1 MTKRIASFILVLIL
15 ALGLLPFGALADETG
30 GAEIIA
36 SGDCSSQLNP
46 DSVSWKLDSN
56 GLLTISGKGYMN
68 YYGLSLSETAPWG
81 TDIKSVVVESGVLD
95 VGARSFYHCDKLKSV
110 TLSESV
116 DGIGNSAFEGCTS
129 LRSIDLPDSLE
140 YICDSLFKGCTA
152 LESVVIPEK
161 VIEIREQAFEG
172 CTNLTEVYFPDS
184 LKDIKSGAFEDC
196 HKLKS
201 VTIPDNAWMSGS
213 YIFARCYSL
222 ESVKLSTKQ
231 GTIGDN
237 TFLDCTNLKSLTIG
251 KKFISA
257 DSFAF
262 GMDINGIYY
271 NGTPYANVPYLNDV
285 YYAGSPTEWKNIEH
299 CKENFHLARV
309 HYNDTGSNHKYTD
322 TIYPASCTSTGR
334 IEHVCTCGIKYTEY
348 LCELGHEFVA
358 NVCVRCGASA
368 STDGFTDISS
378 DKYYFDAVNWAVGNG
393 ITLGTTAST
402 FSPNDVCTR
411 AQIVTFLWR
420 AAGRPVYNDGFMKFD
435 DVPQSAYYYNAV
447 KWAERNNITEG
458 TDSTH
463 FSPNATC
470 TRAQIVTLLMRANRF
485 TDDAPKVDFVDVT
498 VGSYYYKAVCWA
510 TKYGVT
516 LGTDATHFSPNA
528 GCTRAQVVTFLY
540 PAKDL

>member
-30 GAEIIA
+30 SAEIIA
-36 SGDCSSQLNP
+36 SGDCSSQSNP

-68 YYGLSLSETAPWG
+68 NYGLSLSETAPWG
-81 TDIKSVVVESGVLD
+81 TDIKSVVVESGVLN
-95 VGARSFYHCDKLKSV
+95 VGARSFYHCDKLTSV

-129 LRSIDLPDSLE
+129 LRSIDLPDSLD

-161 VIEIREQAFEG
+161 VIDIRESAFAG
-172 CTNLTEVYFPDS
+172 CTNLTEVYFPDG
-184 LKDIKSGAFEDC
+184 LKDIKSGAFEYC
-196 HKLKS
+196 RKLKS
-201 VTIPDNAWMSGS
+201 VTIPDSVLFPGS
-213 YIFARCYSL
+213 SIFARCYSL
-222 ESVKLSTKQ
+222 ESVKLSANQ
-231 GTIGDN
+231 VGIGN
-237 TFLDCTNLKSLTIG
+237 YTFVGCTNLKSLTIG
-251 KKFISA
+251 KNF
-257 DSFAF
+257 SFAGEYAF
-262 GMDINGIYY
+262 GLDINGLYDSVSY
-271 NGTPYANVPYLNDV
+271 GAVPYLNDV
-285 YYAGSPTEWKNIEH
+285 YYAGSPAEWTNVEY
-299 CKENFHLARV
+299 CKENFQLARI
-309 HYNDTGSNHKYTD
+309 HYYDTGSNHKYTD
-322 TIYPASCTSTGR
+322 TVYPASCTSTGR

-348 LCELGHEFVA
+348 LCELGHEFVD
-358 NVCVRCGASA
+358 NICVRCGASA

-378 DKYYFDAVNWAVGNG
+378 DKYYFDAINWAVGSG
-393 ITLGTTAST
+393 ITLGTTEST

-420 AAGRPVYNDGFMKFD
+420 AAGRPVYNDGVLQFV

-498 VGSYYYKAVCWA
+498 DGSYYYKAVCWA

-516 LGTDATHFSPNA
+516 LGTDATHFSPNS
-528 GCTRAQVVTFLY
+528 GCTRSQLVTFMY
-540 PAKDL
+540 RAKDL

>member
-36 SGDCSSQLNP
+36 SGDCSSQSNP
-46 DSVSWKLDSN
+46 NAVFWKLDSN

-68 YYGLSLSETAPWG
+68 NYGLSLSKTAPWG
-81 TDIKSVVVESGVLD
+81 TDIKSVVVESGVLN
-95 VGARSFYHCDKLKSV
+95 VGARSFYHCDKLTSV

-129 LRSIDLPDSLE
+129 LRSIDLPDSLD

-161 VIEIREQAFEG
+161 VIDIRESAFAG
-172 CTNLTEVYFPDS
+172 CTNLTEVYFPDG
-184 LKDIKSGAFEDC
+184 LKDIKSGAFEYC
-196 HKLKS
+196 RKLKS
-201 VTIPDNAWMSGS
+201 VTIPDSVLFPGS
-213 YIFARCYSL
+213 SIFARCYSL
-222 ESVKLSTKQ
+222 ESVKLSANQ
-231 GTIGDN
+231 VGIGN
-237 TFLDCTNLKSLTIG
+237 YTFVGCTNLKSLTIG
-251 KKFISA
+251 KNF
-257 DSFAF
+257 SFAGEYAF
-262 GMDINGIYY
+262 GLDINGLYDSVSY
-271 NGTPYANVPYLNDV
+271 GAVPYLNDV
-285 YYAGSPTEWKNIEH
+285 YYAGSPAEWTNVEY
-299 CKENFHLARV
+299 CKENFQLARI
-309 HYNDTGSNHKYTD
+309 HYYDTGSNHKYTD
-322 TIYPASCTSTGR
+322 TVYPASCTSTGR

-348 LCELGHEFVA
+348 LCELGHEFVD
-358 NVCVRCGASA
+358 NICVRCGASA

-378 DKYYFDAVNWAVGNG
+378 DKYYFDAINWAVGSG
-393 ITLGTTAST
+393 ITLGTTEST

-420 AAGRPVYNDGFMKFD
+420 AAGRPVYNDGVLQFV

-498 VGSYYYKAVCWA
+498 DGSYYYKAVCWA
-510 TKYGVT
+510 TEYGVT
-516 LGTDATHFSPNA
+516 LGTDATHFSPNS
-528 GCTRAQVVTFLY
+528 GCTRSQVVTFMY
-540 PAKDL
+540 RAKDL

>member
-30 GAEIIA
+30 SAEIVA
-36 SGDCSSQLNP
+36 SGDCSSQSNP

-68 YYGLSLSETAPWG
+68 DYGLSFSEAAPWG
-81 TDIKSVVVESGVLD
+81 TGIKSVVVESGVLN
-95 VGARSFYHCDKLKSV
+95 VGARAFYHCDKLTSV

-129 LRSIDLPDSLE
+129 LRSIDLPDSLD

-161 VIEIREQAFEG
+161 VIDIRESAFAG
-172 CTNLTEVYFPDS
+172 CTNLTEVYFPDG
-184 LKDIKSGAFEDC
+184 LKDIKSGAFEYC
-196 HKLKS
+196 RKLKS
-201 VTIPDNAWMSGS
+201 VTIPDSVLFPGS
-213 YIFARCYSL
+213 SIFARCYSL
-222 ESVKLSTKQ
+222 ESVKLSANQ
-231 GTIGDN
+231 VGIGN
-237 TFLDCTNLKSLTIG
+237 YTFVGCTNLKSLTIG
-251 KKFISA
+251 KNF
-257 DSFAF
+257 SFAGEYAF
-262 GMDINGIYY
+262 GLDINGLYDSVSY
-271 NGTPYANVPYLNDV
+271 GAVPYLNDV
-285 YYAGSPTEWKNIEH
+285 YYAGSPAEWTNVEY
-299 CKENFHLARV
+299 CKENFQLARI
-309 HYNDTGSNHKYTD
+309 HYYDTGSNHKYTD
-322 TIYPASCTSTGR
+322 TVYPASCTSTGR

-348 LCELGHEFVA
+348 LCELGHEFVD
-358 NVCVRCGASA
+358 NICVRCGASA

-378 DKYYFDAVNWAVGNG
+378 DKYYFDAINWAVGSG
-393 ITLGTTAST
+393 ITLGTTEST

-420 AAGRPVYNDGFMKFD
+420 AAGRPVYNDGVLQFV

-498 VGSYYYKAVCWA
+498 DGSYYYKAVCWA

-540 PAKDL
+540 RAKDL

>member
-30 GAEIIA
+30 SAEIIA
-36 SGDCSSQLNP
+36 SGDCSSQSNP
-46 DSVSWKLDSN
+46 NAVFWKLDSN

-68 YYGLSLSETAPWG
+68 NYGLSLSKTAPWG
-81 TDIKSVVVESGVLD
+81 TDIKSVVVESGVLN
-95 VGARSFYHCDKLKSV
+95 VGARSFYHCDKLTSV

-129 LRSIDLPDSLE
+129 LRSIDLPDSLD

-161 VIEIREQAFEG
+161 VIDIRESAFAG
-172 CTNLTEVYFPDS
+172 CTNLTEVYFPDG
-184 LKDIKSGAFEDC
+184 LKDIKSGAFEYC
-196 HKLKS
+196 RKLKS
-201 VTIPDNAWMSGS
+201 VTIPDSVLFPGS
-213 YIFARCYSL
+213 SIFARCYSL
-222 ESVKLSTKQ
+222 ESVKLSANQ
-231 GTIGDN
+231 VGIGN
-237 TFLDCTNLKSLTIG
+237 YTFVGCTNLKSLTIG
-251 KKFISA
+251 KNF
-257 DSFAF
+257 SFAGEYAF
-262 GMDINGIYY
+262 GLDINGLYDSVSY
-271 NGTPYANVPYLNDV
+271 GAVPYLNDV
-285 YYAGSPTEWKNIEH
+285 YYAGSPAEWTNVEY
-299 CKENFHLARV
+299 CKENFQLARI
-309 HYNDTGSNHKYTD
+309 HYYDTGSNHKYTD
-322 TIYPASCTSTGR
+322 TVYPASCTSTGR

-348 LCELGHEFVA
+348 LCELGHEFVD
-358 NVCVRCGASA
+358 NICVRCGASA

-378 DKYYFDAVNWAVGNG
+378 DKYYFDAINWAVGSG
-393 ITLGTTAST
+393 ITLGTTEST

-420 AAGRPVYNDGFMKFD
+420 AAGRPVYNDGVLQFV

-485 TDDAPKVDFVDVT
+485 TDDAPKVDFVDVSD
-498 VGSYYYKAVCWA
+498 GSYYYKAVCWA

-540 PAKDL
+540 RAKDL

>member
-30 GAEIIA
+30 SAEIVA
-36 SGDCSSQLNP
+36 SGDCSSQSNP
-46 DSVSWKLDSN
+46 NAVFWKLDSN

-68 YYGLSLSETAPWG
+68 NYGLSLSKTAPWG
-81 TDIKSVVVESGVLD
+81 TDIKSVVVESGVLN
-95 VGARSFYHCDKLKSV
+95 VGARSFYHCDKLTSV

-129 LRSIDLPDSLE
+129 LRSIDLPDSLD

-161 VIEIREQAFEG
+161 VIDIRESAFAG
-172 CTNLTEVYFPDS
+172 CTNLTEVYFPDG
-184 LKDIKSGAFEDC
+184 LKDIKSGAFEYC
-196 HKLKS
+196 RKLKS
-201 VTIPDNAWMSGS
+201 VTIPDSVLFPGS
-213 YIFARCYSL
+213 SIFARCYSL
-222 ESVKLSTKQ
+222 ESVKLSANQ
-231 GTIGDN
+231 VGIGN
-237 TFLDCTNLKSLTIG
+237 YTFVGCTNLKSLTIG
-251 KKFISA
+251 KNF
-257 DSFAF
+257 SFAGEYAF
-262 GMDINGIYY
+262 GLDINGLYDSVSY
-271 NGTPYANVPYLNDV
+271 GAVPYLNDV
-285 YYAGSPTEWKNIEH
+285 YYAGSPAEWTNVEY
-299 CKENFHLARV
+299 CKENFQLARI
-309 HYNDTGSNHKYTD
+309 HYYDTGSNHKYTD
-322 TIYPASCTSTGR
+322 TVYPASCTSTGR

-348 LCELGHEFVA
+348 LCELGHEFVD
-358 NVCVRCGASA
+358 NICVRCGASA

-378 DKYYFDAVNWAVGNG
+378 DKYYFDAINWAVGSG
-393 ITLGTTAST
+393 ITLGTTEST

-420 AAGRPVYNDGFMKFD
+420 AAGRPVYNDGVLQFV

-498 VGSYYYKAVCWA
+498 DGSYYYKAVCWA

-540 PAKDL
+540 RAKDL

>member
-1 MTKRIASFILVLIL
+1 MTKRIASLILVLIL

-30 GAEIIA
+30 SAKIIA
-36 SGDCSSQLNP
+36 SGDCSSQSNP

-68 YYGLSLSETAPWG
+68 NYGLSLSKTAPWG
-81 TDIKSVVVESGVLD
+81 TDIKSVVVESGVLN
-95 VGARSFYHCDKLKSV
+95 VGARSFYHCDKLTSV

-129 LRSIDLPDSLE
+129 LRSIDLPDSLD

-161 VIEIREQAFEG
+161 VIDIRESAFAG
-172 CTNLTEVYFPDS
+172 CTNLTEVYFPDG
-184 LKDIKSGAFEDC
+184 LKDIKSGAFENC
-196 HKLKS
+196 RKLKS
-201 VTIPDNAWMSGS
+201 VTIPDSVLFPGS
-213 YIFARCYSL
+213 SIFARCYSL
-222 ESVKLSTKQ
+222 ESVKLSANQ
-231 GTIGDN
+231 VGIGN
-237 TFLDCTNLKSLTIG
+237 YTFVGCTNLKSLTIG
-251 KKFISA
+251 KNF
-257 DSFAF
+257 SFAGEYAF
-262 GMDINGIYY
+262 GLDINGLYDSVSYGAI
-271 NGTPYANVPYLNDV
+271 PYLNDV
-285 YYAGSPTEWKNIEH
+285 YYAGSPAEWTNVEY
-299 CKENFHLARV
+299 CKENFQLARI
-309 HYNDTGSNHKYTD
+309 HYYDTGSNHKYTD
-322 TIYPASCTSTGR
+322 TVYPASCTSTGR

-348 LCELGHEFVA
+348 LCELGHEFVD
-358 NVCVRCGASA
+358 NICVRCGASA

-378 DKYYFDAVNWAVGNG
+378 DKYYFDAINWAVGSG
-393 ITLGTTAST
+393 ITLGTTEST

-420 AAGRPVYNDGFMKFD
+420 AAGRPVYNDGVLQFV

-470 TRAQIVTLLMRANRF
+470 TRAQIVTFLMRAKRF
-485 TDDAPKVDFVDVT
+485 TGDAPDVDFVDVT

-540 PAKDL
+540 RAKDL

>member
-1 MTKRIASFILVLIL
+1 MTKRIASLILVLIL

-30 GAEIIA
+30 SAEIIA
-36 SGDCSSQLNP
+36 SGDCSSQSNP

-68 YYGLSLSETAPWG
+68 NYGLSLSKTAPWG
-81 TDIKSVVVESGVLD
+81 TDIKSVVVESGVLN
-95 VGARSFYHCDKLKSV
+95 VGARSFYHCDKLTSV

-129 LRSIDLPDSLE
+129 LRSIDLPDSLD

-161 VIEIREQAFEG
+161 VIDIRESAFAG
-172 CTNLTEVYFPDS
+172 CTNLTEVYFPDG
-184 LKDIKSGAFEDC
+184 LKDIKSGAFENC
-196 HKLKS
+196 RKLKS
-201 VTIPDNAWMSGS
+201 VTIPDSVLFPGS
-213 YIFARCYSL
+213 SIFARCYSL
-222 ESVKLSTKQ
+222 ESVKLSANQ
-231 GTIGDN
+231 VGIGN
-237 TFLDCTNLKSLTIG
+237 YTFVGCTNLKSLTIG
-251 KKFISA
+251 KNF
-257 DSFAF
+257 SFAGEYAF
-262 GMDINGIYY
+262 GLDINGLYDSVSYGAI
-271 NGTPYANVPYLNDV
+271 PYLNDV
-285 YYAGSPTEWKNIEH
+285 YYAGSPAEWTNVEY
-299 CKENFHLARV
+299 CKENFQLARI
-309 HYNDTGSNHKYTD
+309 HYYDTGSNHKYTD
-322 TIYPASCTSTGR
+322 TVYPASCTSTGR

-348 LCELGHEFVA
+348 LCELGHEFVD
-358 NVCVRCGASA
+358 NICVRCGASA

-378 DKYYFDAVNWAVGNG
+378 DKYYFDAINWAVGSG
-393 ITLGTTAST
+393 ITLGTTEST

-420 AAGRPVYNDGFMKFD
+420 AAGRPVYNDGVLQFV

-470 TRAQIVTLLMRANRF
+470 TRAQIVTFLMRAKRF
-485 TDDAPKVDFVDVT
+485 TGDAPDVDFVDVT

-528 GCTRAQVVTFLY
+528 GCTRSQVVTFMY
-540 PAKDL
+540 RAKDL

>member
-30 GAEIIA
+30 SAEIVA
-36 SGDCSSQLNP
+36 SGDCSSQSNP
-46 DSVSWKLDSN
+46 NAVFWKLDSN
-56 GLLTISGKGYMN
+56 GLPTISGKGYMN
-68 YYGLSLSETAPWG
+68 DYGLSFSEAAPWG
-81 TDIKSVVVESGVLD
+81 TDIKSVVVESGVLN
-95 VGARSFYHCDKLKSV
+95 VGSRAFYHCDKLTSV
-110 TLSESV
+110 TLSEGIDS
-116 DGIGNSAFEGCTS
+116 IGNSAFEGCTS

-140 YICDSLFKGCTA
+140 YICDSSFEGCTA

-161 VIEIREQAFEG
+161 VIEIREQAFAG
-172 CTNLTEVYFPDS
+172 CTNLTEVYFPDG

-222 ESVKLSTKQ
+222 ESVKLSANQ
-231 GTIGDN
+231 GTIGNN

-251 KKFISA
+251 KNFSSA
-257 DSFAF
+257 GEYAF
-262 GMDINGIYY
+262 GLDINGLYDSVSY
-271 NGTPYANVPYLNDV
+271 GAVPYLNDV
-285 YYAGSPTEWKNIEH
+285 YYAGSPAEWRNVEY

-322 TIYPASCTSTGR
+322 TVYPASCTSTGR

-348 LCELGHEFVA
+348 LCELGHEFVD
-358 NVCVRCGASA
+358 NICVRCGASA

-378 DKYYFDAVNWAVGNG
+378 DKYYFDAINWAVGSG
-393 ITLGTTAST
+393 ITLGTTEST

-420 AAGRPVYNDGFMKFD
+420 AAGRPVYNDGVLQFV

-470 TRAQIVTLLMRANRF
+470 TRAQIVTFLMRAKRF
-485 TDDAPKVDFVDVT
+485 TGDAPDVDFVDVT
-498 VGSYYYKAVCWA
+498 DGSYYYKAVCWA

-540 PAKDL
+540 RAKDL

>member
-30 GAEIIA
+30 SAEIVA
-36 SGDCSSQLNP
+36 SGDCSSQSNP
-46 DSVSWKLDSN
+46 NAVFWKLDSN

-68 YYGLSLSETAPWG
+68 NYGLSLSKTAPWG
-81 TDIKSVVVESGVLD
+81 TDIKSVVVESGVLN
-95 VGARSFYHCDKLKSV
+95 VGARSFYHCDKLTSV

-129 LRSIDLPDSLE
+129 LRSIDLPDSLD

-161 VIEIREQAFEG
+161 VIDIRESAFAG
-172 CTNLTEVYFPDS
+172 CTNLTEVYFPDG
-184 LKDIKSGAFEDC
+184 LKDIKSGAFEYC
-196 HKLKS
+196 RKLKS
-201 VTIPDNAWMSGS
+201 VTIPDSVLFPGS
-213 YIFARCYSL
+213 SIFARCYSL
-222 ESVKLSTKQ
+222 ESVKLSANQ
-231 GTIGDN
+231 VGIGN
-237 TFLDCTNLKSLTIG
+237 YTFVGCTNLKSLTIG
-251 KKFISA
+251 KNF
-257 DSFAF
+257 SFAGEYAF
-262 GMDINGIYY
+262 GLDINGLYDSVSY
-271 NGTPYANVPYLNDV
+271 GAVPYLNDV
-285 YYAGSPTEWKNIEH
+285 YYVGSPAEWTNVEY
-299 CKENFHLARV
+299 CKENFQLARI
-309 HYNDTGSNHKYTD
+309 HYYDTGSNHKYTD
-322 TIYPASCTSTGR
+322 TVYPASCTSTGR

-393 ITLGTTAST
+393 ITLGTTTST

-435 DVPQSAYYYNAV
+435 DVSQSSYYYNAV
-447 KWAERNNITEG
+447 RWAARNNITTG

-463 FSPNATC
+463 FSPNDTC
-470 TRAQIVTLLMRANRF
+470 TRAQIVTFLMRAKRF
-485 TDDAPKVDFVDVT
+485 TGDAPDVDFVDVT

-510 TKYGVT
+510 TEYGVT
-516 LGTDATHFSPNA
+516 LGTDATHFSPNS
-528 GCTRAQVVTFLY
+528 GCTRSQVVTFMY
-540 PAKDL
+540 RAKDL

>member
-30 GAEIIA
+30 SAEIIA
-36 SGDCSSQLNP
+36 SGDCSSQSNP

-68 YYGLSLSETAPWG
+68 DYGLSFSEAAPWG
-81 TDIKSVVVESGVLD
+81 TDIKSVVVESGVLN
-95 VGARSFYHCDKLKSV
+95 VGARSFYHCDKLTSV
-110 TLSESV
+110 TLSEGIDS
-116 DGIGNSAFEGCTS
+116 IGNSAFEGCVS

-140 YICDSLFKGCTA
+140 YICDSSFEGCTA

-161 VIEIREQAFEG
+161 VIEIREQAFAG

-184 LKDIKSGAFEDC
+184 LKYIKSGAFEDC

-222 ESVKLSTKQ
+222 ESVKLSANQ
-231 GTIGDN
+231 GTIGNN

-251 KKFISA
+251 KKFSSA
-257 DSFAF
+257 GEYAF
-262 GMDINGIYY
+262 GLDINGLYDSVSY
-271 NGTPYANVPYLNDV
+271 GAVPYLNDV
-285 YYAGSPTEWKNIEH
+285 YYAGSPAEWRNIEY
-299 CKENFHLARV
+299 CKENFHLARI
-309 HYNDTGSNHKYTD
+309 HYYDTGSNHKYTD
-322 TIYPASCTSTGR
+322 TVYPASCTSTGR

-348 LCELGHEFVA
+348 LCELGHEFVD

-378 DKYYFDAVNWAVGNG
+378 EKYYFDAINWAVGSG
-393 ITLGTTAST
+393 ITLGTTEST

-420 AAGRPVYNDGFMKFD
+420 AAGRPVYNDGVLQFV

-447 KWAERNNITEG
+447 K
-458 TDSTH
+458 
-463 FSPNATC
+463 
-470 TRAQIVTLLMRANRF
+470 
-485 TDDAPKVDFVDVT
+485 
-498 VGSYYYKAVCWA
+498 
-510 TKYGVT
+510 
-516 LGTDATHFSPNA
+516 
-528 GCTRAQVVTFLY
+528 
-540 PAKDL
+540 

>member
-30 GAEIIA
+30 SAEIVA
-36 SGDCSSQLNP
+36 SGDCSSQSNP
-46 DSVSWKLDSN
+46 NAVFWKLDSN

-68 YYGLSLSETAPWG
+68 NYGLSLSKTAPWG
-81 TDIKSVVVESGVLD
+81 TDIKSVVVESGVLN
-95 VGARSFYHCDKLKSV
+95 VGARSFYHCDKLTSV

-129 LRSIDLPDSLE
+129 LRSIDLPDSLD

-161 VIEIREQAFEG
+161 VIDIRESAFAG
-172 CTNLTEVYFPDS
+172 CTNLTEVYFPDG
-184 LKDIKSGAFEDC
+184 LKDIKSGAFEYC
-196 HKLKS
+196 RKLKS
-201 VTIPDNAWMSGS
+201 VTIPDSVLFPGS
-213 YIFARCYSL
+213 SIFARCYSL
-222 ESVKLSTKQ
+222 ESVKLSANQ
-231 GTIGDN
+231 VGIGN
-237 TFLDCTNLKSLTIG
+237 YTFVGCTNLKSLTIG
-251 KKFISA
+251 KNF
-257 DSFAF
+257 SFAGEYAF
-262 GMDINGIYY
+262 GLDINGLYDSVSY
-271 NGTPYANVPYLNDV
+271 GAVPYLNDV
-285 YYAGSPTEWKNIEH
+285 YYAGSPAEWTNVEY
-299 CKENFHLARV
+299 CKDNFQLARI
-309 HYNDTGSNHKYTD
+309 HYYDTGSNHKYTD
-322 TIYPASCTSTGR
+322 TVYPASCTSTGR

-348 LCELGHEFVA
+348 LCELGHEFVD
-358 NVCVRCGASA
+358 NICVRCGASA

-378 DKYYFDAVNWAVGNG
+378 DKYYFDAINWAVGSG
-393 ITLGTTAST
+393 ITLGTTEST

-420 AAGRPVYNDGFMKFD
+420 AAGRPVYNDGVLQFV

-470 TRAQIVTLLMRANRF
+470 TRAQIVTFLMRAKRF
-485 TDDAPKVDFVDVT
+485 TGDAPDVDFVDVT

-510 TKYGVT
+510 TEYGVT
-516 LGTDATHFSPNA
+516 LGTDATHFSPNS
-528 GCTRAQVVTFLY
+528 GCTRSQVVTFMY
-540 PAKDL
+540 RAKDL

>member
-1 MTKRIASFILVLIL
+1 MTKRIASLILVLIL

-30 GAEIIA
+30 SAEIIA
-36 SGDCSSQLNP
+36 SGDCSSQSNP

-68 YYGLSLSETAPWG
+68 NYGLSLSKTAPWG
-81 TDIKSVVVESGVLD
+81 TDIKSVVVESGVLN
-95 VGARSFYHCDKLKSV
+95 VGARSFYHCDKLTSV

-129 LRSIDLPDSLE
+129 LRSIDLPDSLD

-161 VIEIREQAFEG
+161 VIDIRESAFAG
-172 CTNLTEVYFPDS
+172 
-184 LKDIKSGAFEDC
+184 
-196 HKLKS
+196 
-201 VTIPDNAWMSGS
+201 
-213 YIFARCYSL
+213 
-222 ESVKLSTKQ
+222 
-231 GTIGDN
+231 
-237 TFLDCTNLKSLTIG
+237 CTNLKSLTIG
-251 KKFISA
+251 KNF
-257 DSFAF
+257 SFAGEYAF
-262 GMDINGIYY
+262 GLDINGLYDSVSYGAI
-271 NGTPYANVPYLNDV
+271 PYLNDV
-285 YYAGSPTEWKNIEH
+285 YYAGSPAEWTNVEY
-299 CKENFHLARV
+299 CKENFQLARI
-309 HYNDTGSNHKYTD
+309 HYYDTGSNHKYTD
-322 TIYPASCTSTGR
+322 TVYPASCTSTGR

-348 LCELGHEFVA
+348 LCELGHEFVD
-358 NVCVRCGASA
+358 NICVRCGASA

-378 DKYYFDAVNWAVGNG
+378 DKYYFDAINWAVGSG
-393 ITLGTTAST
+393 ITLGTTEST

-420 AAGRPVYNDGFMKFD
+420 AAGRPVYNDGVLQFV

-470 TRAQIVTLLMRANRF
+470 TRAQIVTFLMRAKRF
-485 TDDAPKVDFVDVT
+485 TGDAPDVDFVDVT

-540 PAKDL
+540 RAKDL

>member
-1 MTKRIASFILVLIL
+1 MTKRIASLILVLIL

-30 GAEIIA
+30 SAEIIA
-36 SGDCSSQLNP
+36 SGDCSSQSNP

-68 YYGLSLSETAPWG
+68 NYGLSLSKTAPWG
-81 TDIKSVVVESGVLD
+81 TDIKSVVVESGVLN
-95 VGARSFYHCDKLKSV
+95 VGARSFYHCDKLTSV

-129 LRSIDLPDSLE
+129 LRSIDLPDSLD

-161 VIEIREQAFEG
+161 VIDIRESAFAG
-172 CTNLTEVYFPDS
+172 CTNLTEVYFPDG
-184 LKDIKSGAFEDC
+184 LKDIKSGAFENC
-196 HKLKS
+196 RKLKS
-201 VTIPDNAWMSGS
+201 VTIPDSVLFPGS
-213 YIFARCYSL
+213 SIFARCYSL
-222 ESVKLSTKQ
+222 ESVKLSANQ
-231 GTIGDN
+231 VGIGN
-237 TFLDCTNLKSLTIG
+237 YTFVGCTNLKSLTIG
-251 KKFISA
+251 KNF
-257 DSFAF
+257 SFAGEYAF
-262 GMDINGIYY
+262 GLDINGLYDSVSYGAI
-271 NGTPYANVPYLNDV
+271 PYLNDV
-285 YYAGSPTEWKNIEH
+285 YYAGSPAEWTNVEY
-299 CKENFHLARV
+299 CKENFQLARI
-309 HYNDTGSNHKYTD
+309 HFYDTGSNHKYTD
-322 TIYPASCTSTGR
+322 TVYPASCTSTGR

-348 LCELGHEFVA
+348 LCELGHEFVD
-358 NVCVRCGASA
+358 NICVRCGASA

-378 DKYYFDAVNWAVGNG
+378 DKYYFDAINWAVGSG
-393 ITLGTTAST
+393 ITLGTTEST

-420 AAGRPVYNDGFMKFD
+420 AAGRPVYNDGVLQFV

-470 TRAQIVTLLMRANRF
+470 TRAQIVTFLMRAKRF
-485 TDDAPKVDFVDVT
+485 TGDAPDVDFVDVT

-540 PAKDL
+540 RAKDL

>member
-30 GAEIIA
+30 GAEIVA
-36 SGDCSSQLNP
+36 SGDCSSQSNP
-46 DSVSWKLDSN
+46 NAVFWKLDSN

-68 YYGLSLSETAPWG
+68 NYGLSLSKTAPWG
-81 TDIKSVVVESGVLD
+81 TDIKSVVVESGVLN
-95 VGARSFYHCDKLKSV
+95 VGARSFYHCDKLTSV

-129 LRSIDLPDSLE
+129 LRSIDLPDSLD

-161 VIEIREQAFEG
+161 VIDIRESAFAG
-172 CTNLTEVYFPDS
+172 CTNLTEVYFPDG
-184 LKDIKSGAFEDC
+184 LKDIKSGAFEYC
-196 HKLKS
+196 RKLKS
-201 VTIPDNAWMSGS
+201 VTIPDSVLFPGS
-213 YIFARCYSL
+213 SIFARCYSL
-222 ESVKLSTKQ
+222 ESVKLSANQ
-231 GTIGDN
+231 VGIGN
-237 TFLDCTNLKSLTIG
+237 YTFVGCTNLKSLTIG
-251 KKFISA
+251 KNF
-257 DSFAF
+257 SFAGEYAF
-262 GMDINGIYY
+262 GLDINGLYDSVSY
-271 NGTPYANVPYLNDV
+271 GAVPYLNDV
-285 YYAGSPTEWKNIEH
+285 YYAGSPAEWTNVEY
-299 CKENFHLARV
+299 CKENFQLARI
-309 HYNDTGSNHKYTD
+309 HYYDTGSNHKYTD
-322 TIYPASCTSTGR
+322 TVYPASCTSTGR

-348 LCELGHEFVA
+348 LCELGHEFVD
-358 NVCVRCGASA
+358 NICVRCGASA

-378 DKYYFDAVNWAVGNG
+378 DKYYFDAINWAVGSG
-393 ITLGTTAST
+393 ITLGTTEST

-420 AAGRPVYNDGFMKFD
+420 AAGRPVYNDGVLQFV

-498 VGSYYYKAVCWA
+498 DGSYYYKAVCWA
-510 TKYGVT
+510 MKYGVT

-540 PAKDL
+540 RAKDF

>member
-30 GAEIIA
+30 SAEIVA
-36 SGDCSSQLNP
+36 SGDCSSQSNP
-46 DSVSWKLDSN
+46 NAVFWKLDSN

-68 YYGLSLSETAPWG
+68 DYGLSFSEAAPWG
-81 TDIKSVVVESGVLD
+81 TDIKSVVVESGVLN
-95 VGARSFYHCDKLKSV
+95 VGSRAFYHCDKLTSV
-110 TLSESV
+110 TLSEGIDS
-116 DGIGNSAFEGCTS
+116 IGNSAFEGCVS
-129 LRSIDLPDSLE
+129 LRSIDLLDSLE
-140 YICDSLFKGCTA
+140 YICDSSFEGCTA

-161 VIEIREQAFEG
+161 VIEIREQAFAG
-172 CTNLTEVYFPDS
+172 CTNLTEVYFPDG

-201 VTIPDNAWMSGS
+201 VTISDNAWMSGS

-222 ESVKLSTKQ
+222 ESVKLSARQ
-231 GTIGDN
+231 GTIGNN

-251 KKFISA
+251 KNFSSA
-257 DSFAF
+257 GEYAF
-262 GMDINGIYY
+262 GLDINGLYDSVSY
-271 NGTPYANVPYLNDV
+271 GAVPYLNDV
-285 YYAGSPTEWKNIEH
+285 YYAGSPAEWTNVEY
-299 CKENFHLARV
+299 CKENFQLARI
-309 HYNDTGSNHKYTD
+309 HYYDTGSNHKYTD
-322 TIYPASCTSTGR
+322 TVYPASCTSTGR

-348 LCELGHEFVA
+348 LCELGHEFVD

-378 DKYYFDAVNWAVGNG
+378 DKYYFDAINWAVGSG
-393 ITLGTTAST
+393 ITLGTTEST

-420 AAGRPVYNDGFMKFD
+420 AAGRPVYNDGVLQFV

-447 KWAERNNITEG
+447 KWAERNNITVG

-498 VGSYYYKAVCWA
+498 DGSYYYKAVCWA

-540 PAKDL
+540 RAKDL

>member
-1 MTKRIASFILVLIL
+1 MTKRIASLILVLIL

-30 GAEIIA
+30 SAEIIA
-36 SGDCSSQLNP
+36 SGDCSSQSNP

-68 YYGLSLSETAPWG
+68 DYGLSFSEAAPWG
-81 TDIKSVVVESGVLD
+81 TDIKSVVVESGVLN
-95 VGARSFYHCDKLKSV
+95 VGARSFYHCDKLTSV

-129 LRSIDLPDSLE
+129 LRSIDLPDSLD

-161 VIEIREQAFEG
+161 VIDIRESAFAG
-172 CTNLTEVYFPDS
+172 CTNLTEVYFPDG
-184 LKDIKSGAFEDC
+184 LKDIKSGAFENC
-196 HKLKS
+196 RKLKS
-201 VTIPDNAWMSGS
+201 VTIPDSVLFPGS
-213 YIFARCYSL
+213 SIFARCYSL
-222 ESVKLSTKQ
+222 ESVKLSANQ
-231 GTIGDN
+231 VGIGN
-237 TFLDCTNLKSLTIG
+237 YTFVGCTNLKSLTIG
-251 KKFISA
+251 KNF
-257 DSFAF
+257 SFAGEYAF
-262 GMDINGIYY
+262 GLDINGLYDSVSY
-271 NGTPYANVPYLNDV
+271 GAVPYLNDV
-285 YYAGSPTEWKNIEH
+285 YYAGSPAEWTNVEY
-299 CKENFHLARV
+299 CKENFQLARI
-309 HYNDTGSNHKYTD
+309 HYYDTGSNHKYTD
-322 TIYPASCTSTGR
+322 TVYPASCTSTGR

-348 LCELGHEFVA
+348 LCELGHEFVD

-378 DKYYFDAVNWAVGNG
+378 DKYYFDAINWAVGSG
-393 ITLGTTAST
+393 ITLGTTEST

-420 AAGRPVYNDGFMKFD
+420 AAGRPVYNDGVLQFV

-447 KWAERNNITEG
+447 KWAERNNITVG

-498 VGSYYYKAVCWA
+498 DGSYYYKAVCWA

-540 PAKDL
+540 RAKDL

>member
-30 GAEIIA
+30 SAEIVA
-36 SGDCSSQLNP
+36 SGDCSSQSNP
-46 DSVSWKLDSN
+46 NAVFWKLDSN

-68 YYGLSLSETAPWG
+68 NYGLSLSKTAPWG
-81 TDIKSVVVESGVLD
+81 TDIKSVVVESGVLN
-95 VGARSFYHCDKLKSV
+95 VGARSFYHCDKLTSV

-129 LRSIDLPDSLE
+129 LRSIDLPDSLD

-161 VIEIREQAFEG
+161 VIDIRESAFAG
-172 CTNLTEVYFPDS
+172 CTNLTEVYFPDG
-184 LKDIKSGAFEDC
+184 LKDIKSGAFEYC
-196 HKLKS
+196 RKLKS
-201 VTIPDNAWMSGS
+201 VTIPDSVLFPGS
-213 YIFARCYSL
+213 SIFARCYSL
-222 ESVKLSTKQ
+222 ESVKLSANQ
-231 GTIGDN
+231 VGIGN
-237 TFLDCTNLKSLTIG
+237 YTFVGCTNLKSLTIG
-251 KKFISA
+251 KNF
-257 DSFAF
+257 SFAGEYAF
-262 GMDINGIYY
+262 GLDINGLYDSVSY
-271 NGTPYANVPYLNDV
+271 GAVPYLNDV
-285 YYAGSPTEWKNIEH
+285 YYAGSPAEWTNVEY
-299 CKENFHLARV
+299 CKENFQLARI
-309 HYNDTGSNHKYTD
+309 HYYATGSNHKYTD
-322 TIYPASCTSTGR
+322 TVYPASCTSTGR

-348 LCELGHEFVA
+348 LCELGHEFVD
-358 NVCVRCGASA
+358 NICVRCGASA

-378 DKYYFDAVNWAVGNG
+378 DKYYFDAINWAVGSG
-393 ITLGTTAST
+393 ITLGTTEST

-420 AAGRPVYNDGFMKFD
+420 AAGRPVYNDGVLQFV

-470 TRAQIVTLLMRANRF
+470 TRAQIVTLLMRAKLF
-485 TDDAPKVDFVDVT
+485 TGDAPDVECVDVT

-510 TKYGVT
+510 LEYGVT

-540 PAKDL
+540 RAKDL

>member
-30 GAEIIA
+30 SAEIVA
-36 SGDCSSQLNP
+36 SGDCSSQSNP

-68 YYGLSLSETAPWG
+68 NYGLSLSKTAPWG
-81 TDIKSVVVESGVLD
+81 TDIKSVVVESGVLN
-95 VGARSFYHCDKLKSV
+95 VGARSFYHCDKLTSV

-129 LRSIDLPDSLE
+129 LRSIDLPDSLD

-161 VIEIREQAFEG
+161 VIDIRESAFAG
-172 CTNLTEVYFPDS
+172 CTNLTEVYFPDG
-184 LKDIKSGAFEDC
+184 LKDIKSGAFEYC
-196 HKLKS
+196 RKLKS
-201 VTIPDNAWMSGS
+201 VTIPDSVLFPGS
-213 YIFARCYSL
+213 SIFARCYSL
-222 ESVKLSTKQ
+222 ESVKLSANQ
-231 GTIGDN
+231 VGIGN
-237 TFLDCTNLKSLTIG
+237 YTFVGCTNLKSLTIG
-251 KKFISA
+251 KNF
-257 DSFAF
+257 SFAGEYAF
-262 GMDINGIYY
+262 GLDINGLYDSVSY
-271 NGTPYANVPYLNDV
+271 GAVPYLNDV
-285 YYAGSPTEWKNIEH
+285 YYAGSPAEWTNVEY
-299 CKENFHLARV
+299 CKENFQLARI
-309 HYNDTGSNHKYTD
+309 HYYDTGSNHKYTD
-322 TIYPASCTSTGR
+322 TVYPASCTSTGR

-348 LCELGHEFVA
+348 LCELGHEFVD
-358 NVCVRCGASA
+358 NICVRCGASA

-378 DKYYFDAVNWAVGNG
+378 DKYYFDAINWAVGSG
-393 ITLGTTAST
+393 ITLGTTEST

-420 AAGRPVYNDGFMKFD
+420 AAGRPVYNDGVLQFV

-498 VGSYYYKAVCWA
+498 DGSYYYKAVCWA

-540 PAKDL
+540 RAKDL

>member
-30 GAEIIA
+30 SAEIIA
-36 SGDCSSQLNP
+36 SGDCSSQSNP

-68 YYGLSLSETAPWG
+68 NYGLSLSKTAPWG
-81 TDIKSVVVESGVLD
+81 TGIKSVVVESGVLN
-95 VGARSFYHCDKLKSV
+95 VGARSFYHCDKLTSV

-129 LRSIDLPDSLE
+129 LRSIDLPDSLD

-161 VIEIREQAFEG
+161 VIDIRESAFAG
-172 CTNLTEVYFPDS
+172 CTNLTEVYFPDG
-184 LKDIKSGAFEDC
+184 LKDIKSGAFEYC
-196 HKLKS
+196 RKLKS
-201 VTIPDNAWMSGS
+201 VTIPDSVLFPGS
-213 YIFARCYSL
+213 SIFARCYSL
-222 ESVKLSTKQ
+222 ESVKLSANQ
-231 GTIGDN
+231 VGIGN
-237 TFLDCTNLKSLTIG
+237 YTFVGCTNLKSLTIG
-251 KKFISA
+251 KNF
-257 DSFAF
+257 SFAGEYAF
-262 GMDINGIYY
+262 GLDINGLHDSVSY
-271 NGTPYANVPYLNDV
+271 GAVPYLNDV
-285 YYAGSPTEWKNIEH
+285 YYAGSPAEWTNVEY
-299 CKENFHLARV
+299 CKENFQLARI
-309 HYNDTGSNHKYTD
+309 HYYDTGSNHKYTD
-322 TIYPASCTSTGR
+322 TVYPASCTSTGR

-348 LCELGHEFVA
+348 LCELGHEFVD
-358 NVCVRCGASA
+358 NICVRCGASA

-378 DKYYFDAVNWAVGNG
+378 DKYYFDAINWAVGSG
-393 ITLGTTAST
+393 ITLGTTEST

-420 AAGRPVYNDGFMKFD
+420 AAGRPVYNDGVLQFV

-463 FSPNATC
+463 FSPNDTC
-470 TRAQIVTLLMRANRF
+470 TRAQIVTFLMRANRF
-485 TDDAPKVDFVDVT
+485 TGDTLKVDFVDVT

-540 PAKDL
+540 RAKDL

>member
-30 GAEIIA
+30 SAEIIA
-36 SGDCSSQLNP
+36 SGDCSSQSNP
-46 DSVSWKLDSN
+46 NAVFWKLDSN

-68 YYGLSLSETAPWG
+68 DYGLSFSEAAPWG
-81 TDIKSVVVESGVLD
+81 TGIKSVVVESGVLN
-95 VGARSFYHCDKLKSV
+95 VGARSFYHCDKLTSV

-129 LRSIDLPDSLE
+129 LRSIDLPDSLD

-161 VIEIREQAFEG
+161 VIDIRESAFAG
-172 CTNLTEVYFPDS
+172 CTNLTEVYFPDG
-184 LKDIKSGAFEDC
+184 LKDIKSGAFEYC
-196 HKLKS
+196 RKLKS
-201 VTIPDNAWMSGS
+201 VTIPDSILFPGS
-213 YIFARCYSL
+213 SIFARCYSL
-222 ESVKLSTKQ
+222 ESVKLSANQ
-231 GTIGDN
+231 VGIGN
-237 TFLDCTNLKSLTIG
+237 YTFVGCTNLKSLTIG
-251 KKFISA
+251 KNF
-257 DSFAF
+257 SFAGEYAF
-262 GMDINGIYY
+262 GLDINGLYDSVSY
-271 NGTPYANVPYLNDV
+271 GAVPYLNDV
-285 YYAGSPTEWKNIEH
+285 YYAGSPAEWTNVEY
-299 CKENFHLARV
+299 CKENFQLARI
-309 HYNDTGSNHKYTD
+309 HYYDTGSNHKYTD
-322 TIYPASCTSTGR
+322 TVYPASCTSTGR

-348 LCELGHEFVA
+348 LCELGHEFVD
-358 NVCVRCGASA
+358 NICVRCGASA

-378 DKYYFDAVNWAVGNG
+378 DKYYFDAINWAVGSG
-393 ITLGTTAST
+393 ITLGTTEST

-420 AAGRPVYNDGFMKFD
+420 AAGRPVYNDGVLQFV

-470 TRAQIVTLLMRANRF
+470 TRAQIVTLLMRAKLF
-485 TDDAPKVDFVDVT
+485 TGDAPDVDFVDVT

-510 TKYGVT
+510 LEYGVT

-540 PAKDL
+540 RAKNL

>member
-1 MTKRIASFILVLIL
+1 MTKRIASLILVLIL

-30 GAEIIA
+30 SAEIIA
-36 SGDCSSQLNP
+36 SGDCSSQSNP

-68 YYGLSLSETAPWG
+68 NYGLSLSKTAPWG
-81 TDIKSVVVESGVLD
+81 TDIKSVVVESGVLN
-95 VGARSFYHCDKLKSV
+95 VGARSFYHCDKLTSV

-129 LRSIDLPDSLE
+129 LRSIDLPDSLD

-161 VIEIREQAFEG
+161 VIDIRESAFAG
-172 CTNLTEVYFPDS
+172 CTNLTEVYFPDG
-184 LKDIKSGAFEDC
+184 LKDIKSGAFENC
-196 HKLKS
+196 RKLKS
-201 VTIPDNAWMSGS
+201 VTIPDSVLFPGS
-213 YIFARCYSL
+213 SIFARCYSL
-222 ESVKLSTKQ
+222 ESVKLSANQ
-231 GTIGDN
+231 VGIGN
-237 TFLDCTNLKSLTIG
+237 YTFVGCTNLKSLTIG
-251 KKFISA
+251 KNF
-257 DSFAF
+257 SFAGEYAF
-262 GMDINGIYY
+262 GLDINGLYDSVSYGAI
-271 NGTPYANVPYLNDV
+271 PYLNDV
-285 YYAGSPTEWKNIEH
+285 YYAGSPAEWTNVEY
-299 CKENFHLARV
+299 CKENFQLARI
-309 HYNDTGSNHKYTD
+309 HYYDTGSNHKYTD
-322 TIYPASCTSTGR
+322 TVYPASCTSTGR

-348 LCELGHEFVA
+348 LCELGHEFVDKI
-358 NVCVRCGASA
+358 CVRCGASA

-378 DKYYFDAVNWAVGNG
+378 DKYYFDAINWAVGSG
-393 ITLGTTAST
+393 ITLGTTEST

-420 AAGRPVYNDGFMKFD
+420 AAGRPVYNDGVLQFV

-470 TRAQIVTLLMRANRF
+470 TRAQIVTFLMRAKRF
-485 TDDAPKVDFVDVT
+485 TGDAPDVDFVDVT

-540 PAKDL
+540 RAKDL

>member
-30 GAEIIA
+30 SAEIVA
-36 SGDCSSQLNP
+36 SGDCSSQSNP
-46 DSVSWKLDSN
+46 NAVFWKLDSN

-68 YYGLSLSETAPWG
+68 NYGLSLSKTAPWG
-81 TDIKSVVVESGVLD
+81 TDIKSVVVESGVLN
-95 VGARSFYHCDKLKSV
+95 VGARSFYHCDKLTSV

-129 LRSIDLPDSLE
+129 LRSIDLPDSLD

-161 VIEIREQAFEG
+161 VIDIRESAFAG
-172 CTNLTEVYFPDS
+172 CTNLTEVYFPDG
-184 LKDIKSGAFEDC
+184 LKDIKSGAFEYC
-196 HKLKS
+196 RKLKS
-201 VTIPDNAWMSGS
+201 VTIPDSVLFPGS
-213 YIFARCYSL
+213 SIFARCYSL
-222 ESVKLSTKQ
+222 ESVKLSANQ
-231 GTIGDN
+231 VGIGN
-237 TFLDCTNLKSLTIG
+237 YTFVGCTNLKSLTIG
-251 KKFISA
+251 KNF
-257 DSFAF
+257 SFAGEYAF
-262 GMDINGIYY
+262 GLDINGLYDSVSY
-271 NGTPYANVPYLNDV
+271 GAVPYLNDV
-285 YYAGSPTEWKNIEH
+285 YYAGSPAEWTNVEY
-299 CKENFHLARV
+299 CKENFQLARI
-309 HYNDTGSNHKYTD
+309 HYYDTGSNHKYTD
-322 TIYPASCTSTGR
+322 TVYPASCTSTGR

-348 LCELGHEFVA
+348 LCELGHEFVD
-358 NVCVRCGASA
+358 NICVRCGASA

-378 DKYYFDAVNWAVGNG
+378 DKYYFDAINWAVGSG
-393 ITLGTTAST
+393 ITLGTTEST

-420 AAGRPVYNDGFMKFD
+420 AAGRPVYNDGVLQFV

-498 VGSYYYKAVCWA
+498 DGSYYCKAVCWA

-516 LGTDATHFSPNA
+516 LGTDATHFSPNS
-528 GCTRAQVVTFLY
+528 GCTRSQVVTFMY
-540 PAKDL
+540 RAKDL

>member
-30 GAEIIA
+30 SAEIVA
-36 SGDCSSQLNP
+36 SGDCSSQSNP
-46 DSVSWKLDSN
+46 NAVFWKLDSN

-68 YYGLSLSETAPWG
+68 DYGLSFSEAAPWG
-81 TDIKSVVVESGVLD
+81 TDIKSVVVESGVLN
-95 VGARSFYHCDKLKSV
+95 VGSRAFYHCDKLTSV
-110 TLSESV
+110 TLSEGIDS
-116 DGIGNSAFEGCTS
+116 IGNSAFEGCVS
-129 LRSIDLPDSLE
+129 LRSIDLLDSLE
-140 YICDSLFKGCTA
+140 YICDSSFEGCTA

-161 VIEIREQAFEG
+161 VIEIREQAFAG
-172 CTNLTEVYFPDS
+172 CTNLTEVYFPDG

-222 ESVKLSTKQ
+222 ESVKLSARQ
-231 GTIGDN
+231 GTIGNN

-251 KKFISA
+251 KNFSSA
-257 DSFAF
+257 GEYAF
-262 GMDINGIYY
+262 GLDINGLYDSVSY
-271 NGTPYANVPYLNDV
+271 GAVPYLNDV
-285 YYAGSPTEWKNIEH
+285 YYAGSPAEWTNVEY
-299 CKENFHLARV
+299 CKENFQLARI
-309 HYNDTGSNHKYTD
+309 HYYDTGSNHKYTD
-322 TIYPASCTSTGR
+322 TVYPASCTSTGR

-348 LCELGHEFVA
+348 LCELGHEFVD

-378 DKYYFDAVNWAVGNG
+378 DKYYFDAINWAVCSG
-393 ITLGTTAST
+393 ITLGTTEST

-420 AAGRPVYNDGFMKFD
+420 AAGRPVYNDGVLQFV

-447 KWAERNNITEG
+447 KWAERNNITVG

-498 VGSYYYKAVCWA
+498 DGSYYYKAVCWA

-540 PAKDL
+540 RAKDL

>member
-15 ALGLLPFGALADETG
+15 ALGLLPVGALADETG
-30 GAEIIA
+30 SAEIVA
-36 SGDCSSQLNP
+36 SGDCSSQSNP
-46 DSVSWKLDSN
+46 NAVFWKLDSN

-68 YYGLSLSETAPWG
+68 DYGLSFSEAAPWG
-81 TDIKSVVVESGVLD
+81 TDIKSVVVESGVLN
-95 VGARSFYHCDKLKSV
+95 VGSRAFYHCDKLTSV
-110 TLSESV
+110 TLSEGIDS
-116 DGIGNSAFEGCTS
+116 IGNSAFEGCVS
-129 LRSIDLPDSLE
+129 LRSIDLLDSLE
-140 YICDSLFKGCTA
+140 YICDSSFEGCTA

-161 VIEIREQAFEG
+161 VIEIREQAFAG
-172 CTNLTEVYFPDS
+172 CTNLTEVYFPDG

-222 ESVKLSTKQ
+222 ESVKLSARQ
-231 GTIGDN
+231 GTIGNN

-251 KKFISA
+251 KNFSSA
-257 DSFAF
+257 GEYAF
-262 GMDINGIYY
+262 GLDINGLYDSVSY
-271 NGTPYANVPYLNDV
+271 GAVPYLNDV
-285 YYAGSPTEWKNIEH
+285 YYAGSPAEWTNVEY
-299 CKENFHLARV
+299 CKENFQLARI
-309 HYNDTGSNHKYTD
+309 HYYDTGSNHKYTD
-322 TIYPASCTSTGR
+322 TVYPASCTSTGR

-348 LCELGHEFVA
+348 LCELGHEFVD

-378 DKYYFDAVNWAVGNG
+378 DKYYFDAINWAVGSG
-393 ITLGTTAST
+393 ITLGTTEST

-420 AAGRPVYNDGFMKFD
+420 AAGRPVYNDGVLQFV

-447 KWAERNNITEG
+447 KWAERNNITVG

-498 VGSYYYKAVCWA
+498 DGSYYYKAVCWA

-540 PAKDL
+540 RAKDL

>member
-30 GAEIIA
+30 SAEIVA
-36 SGDCSSQLNP
+36 SGDCSSQSNP

-68 YYGLSLSETAPWG
+68 DYGLSFSEAAPWG
-81 TDIKSVVVESGVLD
+81 TGIKSVVVESGVLN
-95 VGARSFYHCDKLKSV
+95 VGARAFYHCDKLTSV

-129 LRSIDLPDSLE
+129 LRSIDLPDSLD

-161 VIEIREQAFEG
+161 VIDIRESAFAG
-172 CTNLTEVYFPDS
+172 CTNLTEVYFPDG
-184 LKDIKSGAFEDC
+184 LKDIKSGAFEYC
-196 HKLKS
+196 RKLKS
-201 VTIPDNAWMSGS
+201 VTIPDSVLFPGS
-213 YIFARCYSL
+213 SIFARCYSL
-222 ESVKLSTKQ
+222 ESVKLSANQ
-231 GTIGDN
+231 VGIGN
-237 TFLDCTNLKSLTIG
+237 YTFVGCTNLKSLTIG
-251 KKFISA
+251 KNF
-257 DSFAF
+257 SFAGEYAF
-262 GMDINGIYY
+262 GLDINGLYDSVSY
-271 NGTPYANVPYLNDV
+271 GAVPYLNDV
-285 YYAGSPTEWKNIEH
+285 YYAGSPAEWTNVEY
-299 CKENFHLARV
+299 CKENFQLARI
-309 HYNDTGSNHKYTD
+309 HYYDTGSNHKYTD
-322 TIYPASCTSTGR
+322 TVYPASCTSTGR

-348 LCELGHEFVA
+348 LCELGHEFVD
-358 NVCVRCGASA
+358 NICVRCGASA

-378 DKYYFDAVNWAVGNG
+378 DKYYFDAINWAVGSG
-393 ITLGTTAST
+393 ITLGTTEST

-420 AAGRPVYNDGFMKFD
+420 AAGRPVYNDGVLQFV

-470 TRAQIVTLLMRANRF
+470 TRAQIVTLLMRAKLF
-485 TDDAPKVDFVDVT
+485 TGDAPDVDFVDVT

-510 TKYGVT
+510 LEYGVT

-540 PAKDL
+540 RAKDL

>member
-30 GAEIIA
+30 SAEIVA
-36 SGDCSSQLNP
+36 SGDCSSQSNP
-46 DSVSWKLDSN
+46 NAVFWKLDSN

-68 YYGLSLSETAPWG
+68 NYGLSLSKTAPWG
-81 TDIKSVVVESGVLD
+81 TDIKNVVVESGVLN
-95 VGARSFYHCDKLKSV
+95 VGARSFYHCDKLTSV

-129 LRSIDLPDSLE
+129 LRSIDLPDSLD

-161 VIEIREQAFEG
+161 VIDIRESAFAG
-172 CTNLTEVYFPDS
+172 CTNLTEVYFPDG
-184 LKDIKSGAFEDC
+184 LKDIKSGAFEYC
-196 HKLKS
+196 RKLKS
-201 VTIPDNAWMSGS
+201 VTIPDSVLFPGS
-213 YIFARCYSL
+213 SIFARCYSL
-222 ESVKLSTKQ
+222 ESVKLSANQ
-231 GTIGDN
+231 VGIGN
-237 TFLDCTNLKSLTIG
+237 YTFVGCTNLKSLTIG
-251 KKFISA
+251 KNF
-257 DSFAF
+257 SFAGEYAF
-262 GMDINGIYY
+262 GLDINGLYDSVSY
-271 NGTPYANVPYLNDV
+271 GAVPYLNDV
-285 YYAGSPTEWKNIEH
+285 YYAGSPAEWTNVEY
-299 CKENFHLARV
+299 CKENFQLARI
-309 HYNDTGSNHKYTD
+309 HYYDTGSNHKYTD
-322 TIYPASCTSTGR
+322 TVYPASCTSTGR

-348 LCELGHEFVA
+348 LCELGHEFVD
-358 NVCVRCGASA
+358 NICVRCGASA

-378 DKYYFDAVNWAVGNG
+378 DKYYFDAVNWAVGSG
-393 ITLGTTAST
+393 ITLGTTEST

-420 AAGRPVYNDGFMKFD
+420 AAGRPVYNDGVLQFV

-463 FSPNATC
+463 FSPNDTC
-470 TRAQIVTLLMRANRF
+470 TRAQIVTFLMRAKRF
-485 TDDAPKVDFVDVT
+485 TGDAPDVDFVDVT

-510 TKYGVT
+510 TEYGVT

-528 GCTRAQVVTFLY
+528 GCTRAQVVTFMY
-540 PAKDL
+540 RAKDL

>member
-30 GAEIIA
+30 SAEIVA
-36 SGDCSSQLNP
+36 SGDCSSQSNP
-46 DSVSWKLDSN
+46 NAVFWKLDSN

-68 YYGLSLSETAPWG
+68 NYGLSLSKTAPWG
-81 TDIKSVVVESGVLD
+81 TDIKSVVVESGVLN
-95 VGARSFYHCDKLKSV
+95 VGARSFYHCDKLTSV

-129 LRSIDLPDSLE
+129 LRSIDLPDSLD

-161 VIEIREQAFEG
+161 VIDIRESAFAG
-172 CTNLTEVYFPDS
+172 CTNLTEVYFPDG
-184 LKDIKSGAFEDC
+184 LKDIKSGAFEYC
-196 HKLKS
+196 RKLKS
-201 VTIPDNAWMSGS
+201 VTIPDSVLFPGS
-213 YIFARCYSL
+213 SIFARCYSL
-222 ESVKLSTKQ
+222 ESVKLSANQ
-231 GTIGDN
+231 VGIGN
-237 TFLDCTNLKSLTIG
+237 YTFVGCTNLKSLTIG
-251 KKFISA
+251 KNF
-257 DSFAF
+257 SFAGEYAF
-262 GMDINGIYY
+262 GLDINGLYDSVSY
-271 NGTPYANVPYLNDV
+271 GAVPYLNDV
-285 YYAGSPTEWKNIEH
+285 YYAGSPAEWTNVEY
-299 CKENFHLARV
+299 CKENFQLARI
-309 HYNDTGSNHKYTD
+309 HYYDTGSNHKYTD
-322 TIYPASCTSTGR
+322 TVYPASCTSTGR

-348 LCELGHEFVA
+348 LCELGHEFVD
-358 NVCVRCGASA
+358 NICVRCGASA

-378 DKYYFDAVNWAVGNG
+378 DKYYFDAINWAVGSG
-393 ITLGTTAST
+393 ITLGTTEST

-420 AAGRPVYNDGFMKFD
+420 AAGRPVYNDGVLQFI

-470 TRAQIVTLLMRANRF
+470 TRAQIVTFLMRAKRF
-485 TDDAPKVDFVDVT
+485 AGDAPDVDFVDVT

-540 PAKDL
+540 RAKDL

>member
-1 MTKRIASFILVLIL
+1 MTKIASFILVLIL

-30 GAEIIA
+30 GAEIVA
-36 SGDCSSQLNP
+36 SGDCSSQSNP
-46 DSVSWKLDSN
+46 NAVFWKLDSN

-68 YYGLSLSETAPWG
+68 NYGLSLSKTAPWG
-81 TDIKSVVVESGVLD
+81 TDIKSVVVESGVLN
-95 VGARSFYHCDKLKSV
+95 VGARSFYHCDKLTSV

-129 LRSIDLPDSLE
+129 LRSIDLPDSLD

-161 VIEIREQAFEG
+161 VIDIRESAFAG
-172 CTNLTEVYFPDS
+172 CTNLTEVYFPDG
-184 LKDIKSGAFEDC
+184 LKDIKSGAFEYC
-196 HKLKS
+196 RKLKS
-201 VTIPDNAWMSGS
+201 VTIPDSVLFPGS
-213 YIFARCYSL
+213 SIFARCYSL
-222 ESVKLSTKQ
+222 ESVKLSANQ
-231 GTIGDN
+231 VGIGN
-237 TFLDCTNLKSLTIG
+237 YTFVGCTNLKSLTIG
-251 KKFISA
+251 KNF
-257 DSFAF
+257 SFAGEYAF
-262 GMDINGIYY
+262 GLDINGLYDSVSY
-271 NGTPYANVPYLNDV
+271 GAVPYLNDV
-285 YYAGSPTEWKNIEH
+285 YYAGSPAEWTNVEY
-299 CKENFHLARV
+299 CKENFQLARI
-309 HYNDTGSNHKYTD
+309 HYYDTGSNHKYTD
-322 TIYPASCTSTGR
+322 TVYPASCTSTGR

-348 LCELGHEFVA
+348 LCELGHEFVD
-358 NVCVRCGASA
+358 NICVRCGASA

-378 DKYYFDAVNWAVGNG
+378 DKYYFDAINWAVGSG
-393 ITLGTTAST
+393 ITLGTTEST

-420 AAGRPVYNDGFMKFD
+420 AAGRPVYNDGVLQFV

-498 VGSYYYKAVCWA
+498 DGSYYYKAVCWA
-510 TKYGVT
+510 MKYGVT

-540 PAKDL
+540 RAKDL

>member
-68 YYGLSLSETAPWG
+68 HYGLSLSETAPWG
-81 TDIKSVVVESGVLD
+81 TDIKSVVVESGVLN
-95 VGARSFYHCDKLKSV
+95 VGARSFYHCDKLTSV

-129 LRSIDLPDSLE
+129 LRSIDLPDSLD

-161 VIEIREQAFEG
+161 VIDIRESAFAG
-172 CTNLTEVYFPDS
+172 CTNLTEVYFPDG
-184 LKDIKSGAFEDC
+184 LKDIKSGAFENC
-196 HKLKS
+196 RKLKS
-201 VTIPDNAWMSGS
+201 VTIPDSVLFPGS
-213 YIFARCYSL
+213 SIFARCYSL
-222 ESVKLSTKQ
+222 ESVKLSANQ
-231 GTIGDN
+231 VGIGN
-237 TFLDCTNLKSLTIG
+237 YTFVGCTNLKSLTIG
-251 KKFISA
+251 KNF
-257 DSFAF
+257 SFAGEYAF
-262 GMDINGIYY
+262 GLDINGLYDSVSYGAI
-271 NGTPYANVPYLNDV
+271 PYLNDV
-285 YYAGSPTEWKNIEH
+285 YYAGSPAEWTNVEY
-299 CKENFHLARV
+299 CKENFQLARI
-309 HYNDTGSNHKYTD
+309 HYYDTGSNHKYTD
-322 TIYPASCTSTGR
+322 TVYPASCTSTGR

-348 LCELGHEFVA
+348 LCELGHEFVD
-358 NVCVRCGASA
+358 NICVRCGASA

-378 DKYYFDAVNWAVGNG
+378 DKYYFDAINWAVGSG
-393 ITLGTTAST
+393 ITLGTTEST

-420 AAGRPVYNDGFMKFD
+420 AAGRPVYNDGVLQFV

-470 TRAQIVTLLMRANRF
+470 TRAQIVTFLMRAKRF
-485 TDDAPKVDFVDVT
+485 TGDAPDVDFVDVT

-540 PAKDL
+540 RAKDL

>member
-30 GAEIIA
+30 GAEIVA
-36 SGDCSSQLNP
+36 SGDCSSQSNP
-46 DSVSWKLDSN
+46 NAVFWKLDSN

-68 YYGLSLSETAPWG
+68 NYGLSLSKTAPWG
-81 TDIKSVVVESGVLD
+81 TDIKSVVVESGVLN
-95 VGARSFYHCDKLKSV
+95 VGARSFYHCDKLTSV

-129 LRSIDLPDSLE
+129 LRSIDLPDSLD

-161 VIEIREQAFEG
+161 VIDIRESAFAG
-172 CTNLTEVYFPDS
+172 CTNLTEVYFPDG
-184 LKDIKSGAFEDC
+184 LKDIKSGAFEYC
-196 HKLKS
+196 RKLKS
-201 VTIPDNAWMSGS
+201 VTIPDSVLFPGS
-213 YIFARCYSL
+213 SIFARCYSL
-222 ESVKLSTKQ
+222 ESVKLSANQ
-231 GTIGDN
+231 VGIGN
-237 TFLDCTNLKSLTIG
+237 YTFVGCTNLKSLTIG
-251 KKFISA
+251 KNF
-257 DSFAF
+257 SFAGEYAF
-262 GMDINGIYY
+262 GLDINGLYDSVSY
-271 NGTPYANVPYLNDV
+271 GAVPYLNDV
-285 YYAGSPTEWKNIEH
+285 YYAGSPAEWTNVEY
-299 CKENFHLARV
+299 CKENFQLARI
-309 HYNDTGSNHKYTD
+309 HYYDTGSNHKYTD
-322 TIYPASCTSTGR
+322 TVYPASCTSTGR

-348 LCELGHEFVA
+348 LCELGHEFVD
-358 NVCVRCGASA
+358 NICVRCGASA

-378 DKYYFDAVNWAVGNG
+378 DKYYFDAINWAVGSG
-393 ITLGTTAST
+393 ITLGTTEST

-420 AAGRPVYNDGFMKFD
+420 AAGRPVYNDGVLQFV

-498 VGSYYYKAVCWA
+498 DGSYYYKAVCWA

-540 PAKDL
+540 RAKDL

>member
-30 GAEIIA
+30 SAEIVA
-36 SGDCSSQLNP
+36 SGDCSSQSNP
-46 DSVSWKLDSN
+46 NVVFWKLDSN

-68 YYGLSLSETAPWG
+68 DYGLSFSEAAPWG
-81 TDIKSVVVESGVLD
+81 TDIKSVVVESGVLN
-95 VGARSFYHCDKLKSV
+95 VGSRAFYHCDKLTSV
-110 TLSESV
+110 TLSEGIDS
-116 DGIGNSAFEGCTS
+116 IGNSAFEGCVS
-129 LRSIDLPDSLE
+129 LRSIDLLDSLE
-140 YICDSLFKGCTA
+140 YICDSSFEGCTA

-161 VIEIREQAFEG
+161 VIEIREQAFAG
-172 CTNLTEVYFPDS
+172 CTNLTEVYFPDG

-222 ESVKLSTKQ
+222 ESVKLSARQ
-231 GTIGDN
+231 GTIGNN

-251 KKFISA
+251 KNFSSA
-257 DSFAF
+257 GEYAF
-262 GMDINGIYY
+262 GLDINGLYDSVSY
-271 NGTPYANVPYLNDV
+271 GAVPYLNDV
-285 YYAGSPTEWKNIEH
+285 YYAGSPAEWTNVEY
-299 CKENFHLARV
+299 CKENFQLARI
-309 HYNDTGSNHKYTD
+309 HYYDTGSNHKYTD
-322 TIYPASCTSTGR
+322 TVYPASCTSTGR

-348 LCELGHEFVA
+348 LCELGHEFVD

-378 DKYYFDAVNWAVGNG
+378 DKYYFDAINWAVGSG
-393 ITLGTTAST
+393 ITLATTEST

-420 AAGRPVYNDGFMKFD
+420 AAGRPVYNDGVLQFV

-447 KWAERNNITEG
+447 KWAERNNITVG

-498 VGSYYYKAVCWA
+498 DGSYYYKAVCWA

-540 PAKDL
+540 RAKDL

>member
-1 MTKRIASFILVLIL
+1 MTKRIASLILVLIL

-30 GAEIIA
+30 SAEIIA
-36 SGDCSSQLNP
+36 SGDCSSQSNP

-68 YYGLSLSETAPWG
+68 NYGLSLSKTAPWG
-81 TDIKSVVVESGVLD
+81 TDIKSVVVESGVLN
-95 VGARSFYHCDKLKSV
+95 VGARSFYHCDKLTSV

-116 DGIGNSAFEGCTS
+116 DGIGNSAFEGCT
-129 LRSIDLPDSLE
+129 
-140 YICDSLFKGCTA
+140 A

-161 VIEIREQAFEG
+161 VIDIRESAFAG
-172 CTNLTEVYFPDS
+172 CTNLTEVYFPDG
-184 LKDIKSGAFEDC
+184 LKDIKSGAFENC
-196 HKLKS
+196 RKLKS
-201 VTIPDNAWMSGS
+201 VTIPDSVLFPGS
-213 YIFARCYSL
+213 SIFARCYSL
-222 ESVKLSTKQ
+222 ESVKLSANQ
-231 GTIGDN
+231 VGIGN
-237 TFLDCTNLKSLTIG
+237 YTFVGCTNLKSLTIG
-251 KKFISA
+251 KNF
-257 DSFAF
+257 SFAGEYAF
-262 GMDINGIYY
+262 GLDINGLYDSVSYGAI
-271 NGTPYANVPYLNDV
+271 PYLNDV
-285 YYAGSPTEWKNIEH
+285 YYAGSPAEWTNVEY
-299 CKENFHLARV
+299 CKENFQLARI
-309 HYNDTGSNHKYTD
+309 HYYDTGSNHKYTD
-322 TIYPASCTSTGR
+322 TVYPASCTSTGR

-348 LCELGHEFVA
+348 LCELGHEFVD
-358 NVCVRCGASA
+358 NICVRCGASA

-378 DKYYFDAVNWAVGNG
+378 DKYYFDAINWAVGSG
-393 ITLGTTAST
+393 ITLGTTEST

-420 AAGRPVYNDGFMKFD
+420 AAGRPVYNDGVLQFV

-470 TRAQIVTLLMRANRF
+470 TRAQIVTFLMRAKRF
-485 TDDAPKVDFVDVT
+485 TGDAPDVDFVDVT

-540 PAKDL
+540 RAKDL

>member
-30 GAEIIA
+30 SAEIVA
-36 SGDCSSQLNP
+36 SGDCSSQSNP

-68 YYGLSLSETAPWG
+68 NYGLSLSKTAPWG
-81 TDIKSVVVESGVLD
+81 TDIKSVVVESGVLN
-95 VGARSFYHCDKLKSV
+95 VGARSFYHCDKLMSV

-129 LRSIDLPDSLE
+129 LRSIDLPDSLD

-161 VIEIREQAFEG
+161 VIDIRESAFAG
-172 CTNLTEVYFPDS
+172 CTNLTEVYFPDG
-184 LKDIKSGAFEDC
+184 LKDIKSGAFEYC
-196 HKLKS
+196 RKLKS
-201 VTIPDNAWMSGS
+201 VTIPDSVLFPGS
-213 YIFARCYSL
+213 SIFARCYSL
-222 ESVKLSTKQ
+222 ESVKLSANQ
-231 GTIGDN
+231 VGIGN
-237 TFLDCTNLKSLTIG
+237 YTFVGCTNLKSLTIG
-251 KKFISA
+251 KNF
-257 DSFAF
+257 SFAGEYAF
-262 GMDINGIYY
+262 GLDINGLYDSVSY
-271 NGTPYANVPYLNDV
+271 GAVPYLNDV
-285 YYAGSPTEWKNIEH
+285 YYAGSPAEWTNVEY
-299 CKENFHLARV
+299 CKENFQLARI
-309 HYNDTGSNHKYTD
+309 HYYDTGSNHKYTD
-322 TIYPASCTSTGR
+322 TVYPASCTSTGR

-348 LCELGHEFVA
+348 LCELGHEFVD
-358 NVCVRCGASA
+358 NICVRCGASA

-393 ITLGTTAST
+393 ITLGTTIST

-420 AAGRPVYNDGFMKFD
+420 AAGRPVYNDGVLQFV

-498 VGSYYYKAVCWA
+498 DGSYYYKAVCWA

-540 PAKDL
+540 RAKDL

>member
-36 SGDCSSQLNP
+36 SGDCSSQSNP
-46 DSVSWKLDSN
+46 NAVFWKLDSN

-68 YYGLSLSETAPWG
+68 NYGLSLSKTAPWG
-81 TDIKSVVVESGVLD
+81 TDIKSVVVESGVLN

-129 LRSIDLPDSLE
+129 LRSIDLPDSLD

-161 VIEIREQAFEG
+161 VIDIRESAFAG
-172 CTNLTEVYFPDS
+172 CTNLTEVYFPDG
-184 LKDIKSGAFEDC
+184 LKDIKSGAFEYC
-196 HKLKS
+196 RKLKS
-201 VTIPDNAWMSGS
+201 VTIPDSVLFPGS
-213 YIFARCYSL
+213 SIFARCYSL
-222 ESVKLSTKQ
+222 ESVKLSANQ
-231 GTIGDN
+231 VGIGN
-237 TFLDCTNLKSLTIG
+237 YTFVGCTNLKSLTIG
-251 KKFISA
+251 KNF
-257 DSFAF
+257 SFAGEYAF
-262 GMDINGIYY
+262 GLDINGLYDSVSY
-271 NGTPYANVPYLNDV
+271 GAVPYLNDV
-285 YYAGSPTEWKNIEH
+285 YYAGSPAEWTNVEY
-299 CKENFHLARV
+299 CKENFQLARI
-309 HYNDTGSNHKYTD
+309 HYYDTGSNHKYTD
-322 TIYPASCTSTGR
+322 TVYPASCTSTGR

-348 LCELGHEFVA
+348 LCELGHEFVD
-358 NVCVRCGASA
+358 NICVRCGASA

-378 DKYYFDAVNWAVGNG
+378 DKYYFDAINWAVGSG
-393 ITLGTTAST
+393 ITLGTTEST

-420 AAGRPVYNDGFMKFD
+420 AAGRPVYNDGVLQFV

-498 VGSYYYKAVCWA
+498 DGSYYYKAVCWA

-540 PAKDL
+540 RAKDL